1 MRAAKFILIV
11 GGGKVGSYL
20 ARELY
25 TQGNEIVLIERDRT
39 LAYQLS
45 RNTGYSVITGDG
57 CELSILREAGVER
70 ADVVVATTGYDED
83 NYVICTIAKTKFGV
97 PRTVSRLRDPKN
109 EEIFKKA
116 GIDQTVS
123 STRIIFNMLE
133 KQIESS
139 PMIPVTALQN
149 GNIEIV
155 QIDIDEDSPAKGVS
169 IIDMGLPKAVLI
181 ISIVRNDISVI
192 PQAST
197 VFEEKDTVLILMPG
211 TLKSDVSRFFIRER
225 L

>member
-1 MRAAKFILIV
+1 MRATKFILII
-11 GGGKVGSYL
+11 GGGKIGSYL

-25 TQGNEIVLIERDRT
+25 SQGNEVVLIERDRV
-39 LAYQLS
+39 LAHSLS
-45 RNTGYSVITGDG
+45 RSTGYSVINGDG
-57 CELSILREAGVER
+57 CELNVLRDAGVER

-133 KQIESS
+133 KQIYSS
-139 PMIPVTALQN
+139 PMIPVTALKN
-149 GNIEIV
+149 GNIEVV
-155 QIDIDEDSPAKGVS
+155 QIEI
-169 IIDMGLPKAVLI
+169 
-181 ISIVRNDISVI
+181 
-192 PQAST
+192 
-197 VFEEKDTVLILMPG
+197 
-211 TLKSDVSRFFIRER
+211 
-225 L
+225 

>member
-1 MRAAKFILIV
+1 MRTSKFILII
-11 GGGKVGSYL
+11 GGGKIGSYL

-25 TQGNEIVLIERDRT
+25 SQGNEIVLIEREKSVIGS
-39 LAYQLS
+39 LE
-45 RNTGYSVITGDG
+45 RNTGYSIVHGDG
-57 CELSILREAGVER
+57 CELGVLREAGIER

-83 NYVICTIAKTKFGV
+83 NYVVCTIAKQKFGV

-109 EEIFKKA
+109 EELFKRA

-149 GNIEIV
+149 GNIEVV
-155 QIDIDEDSPAKGVS
+155 QIDIEEDSPAKGVS
-169 IIDMGLPKAVLI
+169 IIDLGLPKGVLI
-181 ISIVRNDISVI
+181 ISILRNDTSVI
-192 PQAST
+192 PQAAT
-197 VFEEKDTVLILMPG
+197 VFEEHDTVLILMPG
-211 TLKSDVSRFFIRER
+211 TLKADVSRFFIRER

>member
-1 MRAAKFILIV
+1 MRTSKFILII
-11 GGGKVGSYL
+11 GGGKIGSYL

-25 TQGNEIVLIERDRT
+25 SQGNEIVLVEREKSVIDSLR
-39 LAYQLS
+39 
-45 RNTGYSVITGDG
+45 RNTGYSTVYGDG
-57 CELSILREAGVER
+57 CELGVLREAGIER

-109 EEIFKKA
+109 EELFKKA

-149 GNIEIV
+149 GNIEVV
-155 QIDIDEDSPAKGVS
+155 QIEIDEDSPAKGVS
-169 IIDMGLPKAVLI
+169 IIDLGLPKGVLI
-181 ISIVRNDISVI
+181 ISILRNDTSVI

-197 VFEEKDTVLILMPG
+197 VFEENDTVLILMPG
-211 TLKSDVSRFFIRER
+211 TLKSDVSRFFVRER